1 MTHKD
6 TVSQDERRGLEVI
19 SGFSVSI
26 RLVCVPPGDMT
37 VCTGSVTRQG
47 FQHVQLMGTRAKACL
62 LSVTQGWLLWKV
74 V

>member
-6 TVSQDERRGLEVI
+6 TVLQDERRGLEVI

-37 VCTGSVTRQG
+37 VCTGSVY
-47 FQHVQLMGTRAKACL
+47 
-62 LSVTQGWLLWKV
+62 
-74 V
+74 